1 MKTLAKQC
9 STQEAL
15 QYILKHLFF
24 ILNGGEGKLTSSV
37 QKCMVLA
44 AIGNCSLNSS
54 FSNQEILQQ
63 LLDSYSEFLK
73 VETHEATLHFG
84 FEQLIACLKNIHLSN
99 FQAAFLLKV
108 KEFFKV
114 TKINFFLNL
123 V

>member
-24 ILNGGEGKLTSSV
+24 ILSGGEGKLTSSV

-54 FSNQEILQQ
+54 FSNQDILQQ
-63 LLDSYSEFLK
+63 LLDSYSEFIK

-84 FEQLIACLKNIHLSN
+84 FEQLIACLKNIHISN

-114 TKINFFLNL
+114 RNILCFFRIL
-123 V
+123 